1 MHSIVNLIRQA
12 GEAGWGGGGGAGGG
26 GHAAE
31 DDWGGGK
38 ATYTLGYGVFGRQQ
52 QTWGG
57 DTRVEGN
64 HLLLIEEVVNVAVQ
78 HHAPHWLQGELVLR
92 EDLRSIQR
100 VKFKLE
106 LIFYLHGLDVQLPLR
121 ELTCRQVTHVKLLK
135 IIMVLL
141 LFIIQTTI
149 KILMKPCQW
158 DTKCNT
164 CIVDVISGQAGC
176 GAQV

>member
-12 GEAGWGGGGGAGGG
+12 GEAGWGGGGGGGG
-26 GHAAE
+26 EGE
-31 DDWGGGK
+31 RGGGGK

-64 HLLLIEEVVNVAVQ
+64 HLLLIKEVVNVAVQ

-100 VKFKLE
+100 VKVKLE

-135 IIMVLL
+135 EIMVLL
-141 LFIIQTTI
+141 FLLIIKTRI

-158 DTKCNT
+158 HTT
-164 CIVDVISGQAGC
+164 MSMQHMHR
-176 GAQV
+176 